1 MLYNIFF
8 ETFGRILLIY
18 SILNEKMNSDL
29 MFRNVSKIK
38 NETFYLLFSKIPRK
52 IFEKSRLVCIISA

>member
-38 NETFYLLFSKIPRK
+38 NETFYLHISKICSN
-52 IFEKSRLVCIISA
+52 FAANFKSLLS